1 MGWGATVL
9 HVVGSLIGI
18 GEGRQRKSQI
28 VGLETE
34 LQIIKR
40 AILTETQPHNPISKF
55 QKPETRLFHN
65 LLRSS
70 KPDLT

>member
-9 HVVGSLIGI
+9 HVVESLIGI

-28 VGLETE
+28 VGLGTK
-34 LQIIKR
+34 LQIMNI
-40 AILTETQPHNPISKF
+40 AILTETQLHNPISKF
-55 QKPETRLFHN
+55 QKPETRLSHN